1 MCLEKRYLNMS
12 KVCVCVELTD
22 DNVGIWCVCMSCHEP
37 SWKCLIDLVV
47 YVKVCLVYSYIVM
60 SGIDW
65 DDSIVW
71 LHLVVTQYS

>member
-1 MCLEKRYLNMS
+1 M
-12 KVCVCVELTD
+12 CVELTD

-65 DDSIVW
+65 DDSI
-71 LHLVVTQYS
+71 LCGCTIGGHSIQLTNTCGD